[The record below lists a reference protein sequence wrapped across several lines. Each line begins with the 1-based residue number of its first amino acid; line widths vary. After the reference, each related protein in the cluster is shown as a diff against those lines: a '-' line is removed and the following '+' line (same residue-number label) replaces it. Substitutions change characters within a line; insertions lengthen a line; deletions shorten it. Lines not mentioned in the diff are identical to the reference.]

1 MKYRTV
7 KRTAAFLLAC
17 LMWGTL
23 FISAA
28 SADTEMRRTVIGAD
42 LTEEQI
48 AATYSEFGFA
58 RGTVPELRL
67 TNAEERTLL
76 EGHLDSA
83 LIGTKAMSCVYL
95 ELLPKQSGMTVSV
108 KNISWCTPEMY
119 IGALT
124 TAGITDAKVLVAAPF
139 SVSGTAALAG
149 IYKAYEDMTGQSL
162 DDAAK
167 SVSTQELTV
176 TGELANEIGSEDST
190 SIVNDLKLILD
201 QTANMTDEQ
210 LRETIQKIAEKYHV
224 TLTETQIRQL
234 MELCR
239 SMERLNP
246 GELAQRVED
255 VESTLEKV
263 AEAKDQVVGFFQA
276 VRDFFASIR
285 DFFERVNNFFHGR

>member
-1 MKYRTV
+1 
-7 KRTAAFLLAC
+7 
-17 LMWGTL
+17 
-23 FISAA
+23 
-28 SADTEMRRTVIGAD
+28 
-42 LTEEQI
+42 
-48 AATYSEFGFA
+48 
-58 RGTVPELRL
+58 
-67 TNAEERTLL
+67 
-76 EGHLDSA
+76 
-83 LIGTKAMSCVYL
+83 
-95 ELLPKQSGMTVSV
+95 MTVSV